1 MIINKIYYILP
12 IIFISFLIKK
22 FIAVTCFLEKLDN
35 LQLYSIFYTKV
46 ISKEQ
51 FIITYEN
58 GVTVE
63 SHEIDAINKR
73 LALIWEPEKP
83 RSYYLGYT
91 EILKE
96 GLFLLFFSLSFLIYI
111 IKTTNITFEFLIFKQ
126 SIIIPSIVLF
136 TILIIIQISFW
147 LYIKNSLIIKYFFWL
162 ITLLNILLFS

>member
-63 SHEIDAINKR
+63 SHWIDAINKR

-83 RSYYLGYT
+83 RSYYLGYP
-91 EILKE
+91 EIRKD
-96 GLFLLFFSLSFLIYI
+96 IYN
-111 IKTTNITFEFLIFKQ
+111 KVDN
-126 SIIIPSIVLF
+126 
-136 TILIIIQISFW
+136 
-147 LYIKNSLIIKYFFWL
+147 YFF
-162 ITLLNILLFS
+162 IIEKIKRLFKIKWFWFST